1 MNLWFTRNTTKACIK
16 HQFAYQKYQT
26 ENLFKKITM
35 KTIISK
41 RRNFC
46 RKFQFN
52 VKQNLE

>member
-1 MNLWFTRNTTKACIK
+1 MNLWFKRNTTKACIK
-16 HQFAYQKYQT
+16 HQFANQKYQT

-46 RKFQFN
+46 RKFQSN
-52 VKQNLE
+52 VKQNLQ